1 MASFL
6 GKMRLCFWGHAAMN
20 DGYRIC
26 IVGAGAGG
34 LSMARALRRKGV
46 AYDQFERHADVGGVW
61 DQANPGSPMYDSAHM
76 ISSKTMSALMGFPMP
91 ADYPDY
97 PGHRQVASYL
107 RAFAAAYD
115 LKRSITFSTSVE
127 SVKKVGSDWQVQLSD
142 GTTRRYDGV
151 IAATGLAWHPRLP
164 TYPGSFAGEMMHS
177 SHYRTPDIFKGKKV
191 LVVGAGN
198 SGVDIASDAA
208 RSAERAMLSM
218 RRAYHFIP
226 KHIFGMPADVF
237 ALTGSILP
245 MKLQQWTLA
254 IVLRLLNGDV
264 TRHGLRRPDHLP
276 LSSHPIVNTSALL
289 AMAHGDLTP
298 KPDVLRFD
306 GRTVHFKDGTS
317 EEVDIV
323 VAATGYVHKIPF
335 ADPALL
341 ANESHESDLFLR
353 TISRR
358 DPTFAAIG
366 FIEINGGV
374 FPFYDEFADILA
386 EFHRERQALSPMATV
401 FVDIVRSGLYDVSGS
416 IDYVD
421 SPRHKVYANVLAS
434 MKALKKLRR
443 RMGWKAPRAED
454 MRPDAKALT
463 AGAMAFQPAE

>member
-1 MASFL
+1 
-6 GKMRLCFWGHAAMN
+6 MN
-20 DGYRIC
+20 KDYRIC
-26 IVGAGAGG
+26 IIGAGAGG
-34 LSMARALRRKGV
+34 LSMARALRRHGV
-46 AYDQFERHADVGGVW
+46 AYDQFERHSDVGGVW

-76 ISSKTMSALMGFPMP
+76 ISSKTMSAFMGFPMP
-91 ADYPDY
+91 ASYPDY
-97 PGHRQVASYL
+97 PGHRQVAAYL

-115 LKRSITFSTSVE
+115 LRRSISFSTDVE
-127 SVKKVGSDWQVQLSD
+127 KVEKRGSDWWVRLSN
-142 GTTRRYDGV
+142 GAERRYDGV
-151 IAATGLAWHPRLP
+151 VAATGLAWHPRMP
-164 TYPGSFAGEMMHS
+164 DYPGSFSGEMIHS
-177 SHYRTPDIFKGKKV
+177 SQYRSPDRFKGKRV

-208 RSAERAMLSM
+208 RSADRALLSM

-245 MKLQQWTLA
+245 MKLQQWTFA
-254 IVLRLLNGDV
+254 IVMRLLNGDV
-264 TRHGLRRPDHLP
+264 TRHGLRKPDHLP

-289 AMAHGDLTP
+289 AMAHGDLAP
-298 KPDVLRFD
+298 KPDVERFE
-306 GRTVHFKDGTS
+306 GQTVHFTDGTS
-317 EEVDIV
+317 EEVDVV

-341 ANESHESDLFLR
+341 ATGEHESDLFMR

-374 FPFYDEFADILA
+374 YPFYDQFADILA
-386 EFHRERQALSPMATV
+386 SFHRERAASSPMATV
-401 FVDIVRSGLYDVSGS
+401 FVDLVRSGLYDVSGS
-416 IDYVD
+416 IAYVD
-421 SPRHKVYANVLAS
+421 SPRHKVYANVLTS

-443 RMGWKAPRAED
+443 RMGWKAPSADQMKPVGETV
-454 MRPDAKALT
+454 A
-463 AGAMAFQPAE
+463 AGAIALQPAE